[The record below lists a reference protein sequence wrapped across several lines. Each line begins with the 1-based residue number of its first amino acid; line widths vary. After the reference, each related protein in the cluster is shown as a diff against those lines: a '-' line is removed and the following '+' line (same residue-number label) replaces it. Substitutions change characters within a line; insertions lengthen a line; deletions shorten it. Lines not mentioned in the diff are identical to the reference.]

1 MATGSAWLCRIPH
14 SHPPSAYVAHM
25 GHVDQV
31 EREREM
37 ITEAY
42 ALWNVGDMATIA
54 EDHWA
59 DNVEWHDPPGFEERG
74 IFIGR
79 EAVVGRIVEFG
90 VRLGLPKIAGVTVT
104 PVGEQYVAELEMVFR
119 VGAANMSVQE
129 DQKPIPYEAIP
140 YVHVVKLVDGRVVRI
155 MTYSNAETA
164 FAAAA
169 EEAP

>member
-1 MATGSAWLCRIPH
+1 
-14 SHPPSAYVAHM
+14 
-25 GHVDQV
+25 
-31 EREREM
+31 M

-59 DNVEWHDPPGFEERG
+59 DNVEWHDPPGFDEGG
-74 IFIGR
+74 IFVGR

-90 VRLGLPKIAGVTVT
+90 VRLGLPKIAGVVVT
-104 PVGEQYVAELEMVFR
+104 PVGGQYVAELEMVFR
-119 VGAANMSVQE
+119 VGAANLSVQE

-140 YVHVVKLVDGRVVRI
+140 YVHLVRLEDGRVTRI
-155 MTYSNAETA
+155 MTYSDAAQA

-169 EEAP
+169 AEAG

>member
-1 MATGSAWLCRIPH
+1 MA
-14 SHPPSAYVAHM
+14 
-25 GHVDQV
+25 HVDQV

-59 DNVEWHDPPGFEERG
+59 ENVEWHDPPGFEERG

-119 VGAANMSVQE
+119 VGAANLSVQE

-155 MTYSNAETA
+155 MTFSNAETA